1 MVATSMTT
9 YKRTK
14 LHEEE
19 NKKENQ
25 KKRNKKKKQGAINKH
40 EPKSPTLIII
50 LSG

>member
-1 MVATSMTT
+1 VVATFVTT
-9 YKRTK
+9 YTRMK

-19 NKKENQ
+19 NKKKNQ
-25 KKRNKKKKQGAINKH
+25 KKRNKKKRQGAINKH

>member
-1 MVATSMTT
+1 MTT
-9 YKRTK
+9 YKQTK

-40 EPKSPTLIII
+40 KPKSPTLIII